1 MSWWEG
7 LDPLEVDGPAG
18 HALAWREGV
27 LVLPAHPDPE
37 AEEALAALGG
47 ERCPCLDLL
56 AAWSAQHER
65 PSILTVGP
73 RRLDEELVAPARVT
87 AELRDDVN
95 RWRSHLA
102 ELLAEARVRKD
113 TAALA
118 RLAEVARGPERA
130 AARRLGFL
138 YVLALP
144 VAVQVRLIGSV
155 ADALAST
162 GREDELEVPTA
173 ARGGAGRDWL
183 ATVWAHGKG

>member
-7 LDPLEVDGPAG
+7 LDPLEVEGPAG
-18 HALAWREGV
+18 HPLVWREGV
-27 LVLPAHPDPE
+27 LVLTAHPDPE

-47 ERCPCLDLL
+47 ERCPCLDVL
-56 AAWSAQHER
+56 AAWEAQHER

-73 RRLDEELVAPARVT
+73 RRPDEQLMAPARATV
-87 AELRDDVN
+87 ELQDDVN

-102 ELLAEARVRKD
+102 ELMAEARGRKD

-118 RLAEVARGPERA
+118 RLAEVGRGPEQA

-138 YVLALP
+138 YLLALP
-144 VAVQVRLIGSV
+144 AAMQVRLVGSV
-155 ADALAST
+155 AAALAAA

-173 ARGGAGRDWL
+173 ARGGAGPDWL
-183 ATVWAHGKG
+183 ATVWARGKG